1 MYEYIHIQT
10 CIFPVILYI
19 KHNTPLY
26 DSKIKWTVSLTV
38 SLTEKKQSNSQNTY
52 NMIPYMQ
59 VS

>member
-1 MYEYIHIQT
+1 MHEYIHIQT

-38 SLTEKKQSNSQNTY
+38 SLTEKNKVTHK
-52 NMIPYMQ
+52 IHTI
-59 VS
+59 